1 MAKNSKRSRDGTRGT
16 PEASARSRPPGAE
29 PSAADAAPSGSR
41 EGSREPPPGPPW
53 DSPLAE
59 APLVF
64 LDLEMTGLDPK
75 ADRIIEV
82 CAQRVRGGEVD
93 GVVHGLVR
101 PEPFCFGGGA
111 IHGIAEGELARA
123 PTFEARWPELRA
135 LFDGAVLVAHG
146 AKWDVAFLA
155 AELARAFPGQPMP
168 PFLEHYVDT
177 VPLSRRAALR
187 KSHAL
192 ASWAVELGFDAA
204 SLHRA
209 LPDVLAL
216 RALFERVSTELG
228 ARSPR
233 DLWHVRAGEGHA
245 RPEVMTA
252 LADALA
258 SGAPVSLRYR
268 PARRGAEELPFVVTG
283 LLSSLDPPRVLGY
296 LRDSRARRELRADRI
311 LAVAPLPPGPRS
323 PGSKG

>member
-1 MAKNSKRSRDGTRGT
+1 VAKNSKRKRDGTRAAP
-16 PEASARSRPPGAE
+16 PEAQGVAR
-29 PSAADAAPSGSR
+29 AAS
-41 EGSREPPPGPPW
+41 EPPPGPPW
-53 DSPLAE
+53 GSPLPE

-75 ADRIIEV
+75 VDRIIEV
-82 CAQRVRGGEVD
+82 CAQRVLGGEVVR
-93 GVVHGLVR
+93 VVHGLVR
-101 PEPFCFGGGA
+101 PEPFSFGGGA
-111 IHGIAEGELARA
+111 IHGISERELATA
-123 PTFEARWPELRA
+123 PTFAERWPELEA
-135 LFDGAVLVAHG
+135 LFEGAVLVAHG
-146 AKWDVAFLA
+146 AKWDVAFLT
-155 AELARAFPGQPMP
+155 AELERAFPGARPP
-168 PFLEHYVDT
+168 PFLEHYLDT

-192 ASWAVELGFDAA
+192 ASWAVDLGLDVS

-216 RALFERVSTELG
+216 RALFDRVSTELG

-245 RPEVMTA
+245 RPEVLAA
-252 LADALA
+252 LGEALA
-258 SGAPVSLRYR
+258 SGAPVTLRYR
-268 PARRGAEELPFVVTG
+268 PARRGAEELPFVVTA
-283 LLSSLDPPRVLGY
+283 LLSDLDPPRVLGY

-323 PGSKG
+323 PRSQG